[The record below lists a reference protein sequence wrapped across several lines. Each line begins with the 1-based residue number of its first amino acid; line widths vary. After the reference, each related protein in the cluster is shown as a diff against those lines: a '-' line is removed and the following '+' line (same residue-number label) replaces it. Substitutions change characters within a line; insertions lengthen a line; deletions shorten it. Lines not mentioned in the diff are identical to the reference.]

1 MAKKPARGAK
11 HFGAKARIDNPAPH
25 PLTQHQWTMILTP
38 VQLRDGARLSIEW
51 LIGIHRFFDQ
61 FEGPRPSQVK
71 AKIRGLINR
80 VDALLANFTGGK
92 WDVFFALTNDD
103 RTVSG
108 TGKFGQTPRLD
119 TYRLIE
125 QKFAELEKL
134 RHLLVVAQDRTT
146 RAVPGPSFAAKN
158 VRDLVG
164 GLSKV
169 LDEYSDRRFQRSPAI
184 VAFVEAV
191 CQVADPKIGSGS
203 IDEAM
208 RRVVKMRKNHDAQ
221 RHQVQS
227 ARKKIDNSVFAIS
240 RVAG

>member
-1 MAKKPARGAK
+1 
-11 HFGAKARIDNPAPH
+11 
-25 PLTQHQWTMILTP
+25 
-38 VQLRDGARLSIEW
+38 
-51 LIGIHRFFDQ
+51 
-61 FEGPRPSQVK
+61 
-71 AKIRGLINR
+71 LINR
-80 VDALLANFTGGK
+80 IDALLANFTGGK

-119 TYRLIE
+119 THRLIE

-184 VAFVEAV
+184 VDFVEAV

-208 RRVVKMRKNHDAQ
+208 RRVVKMRKNRDAQ
-221 RHQVQS
+221 RHHG
-227 ARKKIDNSVFAIS
+227 AIGTKKN
-240 RVAG
+240 